1 MAIRKNIYIDEKE
14 YEVLQSIKKEYG
26 LKTDSA
32 AISFLLQSGNI
43 SENIAKA
50 VLNEMEESYMK
61 SERLKW
67 AK

>member
-32 AISFLLQSGNI
+32 AISFL
-43 SENIAKA
+43 
-50 VLNEMEESYMK
+50 
-61 SERLKW
+61 
-67 AK
+67 